1 MIKHKECLGNKMLCA
16 NNECSFYEEPERI
29 FKWLTTVT
37 RSSHQC
43 FVNKAHIQAKSSNAI
58 LFSGKLGLCYAFD
71 LVCKFQ
77 KNIIVWNTDIIH
89 NSLYEL
95 IHSVNFT
102 VDNDMLYSNKH
113 SLLFQIQKNFSACSM
128 TMFKT
133 TSGIILSNDNSNSK
147 LNKTSR
153 TINVIDGLILADI
166 NFKTFYVYQE
176 NVKANKLLSSK
187 LCKTFN
193 SILNIVSETK
203 DGFMQLYDFNG
214 DQLLLQKFK
223 NILYIADC
231 VSVGSL
237 IIENTDQNC
246 YEDFPVKI
254 IENYQNISAFLSQ

>member
-1 MIKHKECLGNKMLCA
+1 M
-16 NNECSFYEEPERI
+16 
-29 FKWLTTVT
+29 
-37 RSSHQC
+37 
-43 FVNKAHIQAKSSNAI
+43 
-58 LFSGKLGLCYAFD
+58 
-71 LVCKFQ
+71 
-77 KNIIVWNTDIIH
+77 WNTDIIH

-133 TSGIILSNDNSNSK
+133 KSGIILSNDNSSSK

-176 NVKANKLLSSK
+176 NVKANKLLRSK

-203 DGFMQLYDFNG
+203 DGFMQLYDFNV

-237 IIENTDQNC
+237 II
-246 YEDFPVKI
+246 
-254 IENYQNISAFLSQ
+254 